1 MVVWFSALVRLT
13 LESSKLA
20 TAVVD
25 GVGTVLLRE
34 NLEDSKFGADVEA
47 VATAVTTVSF
57 FLSKQLSN
65 RFLQLSLSSVDKQ
78 WCKRGKQESSREW

>member
-1 MVVWFSALVRLT
+1 MVWFSAPVRKP

-25 GVGTVLLRE
+25 GVGTILLGKTF
-34 NLEDSKFGADVEA
+34 EDSKFGTDVEA
-47 VATAVTTVSF
+47 GGTAVATVPF
-57 FLSKQLSN
+57 FLSKQSSN

-78 WCKRGKQESSREW
+78 RCKRGKQ